1 MTSLV
6 PSMLPCCLLVE
17 QNIMLGGGGGKIDR
31 SIKET
36 SKKIYDMA
44 ENKDI
49 VLFGII
55 TSLPSE

>member
-17 QNIMLGGGGGKIDR
+17 QNIMLGGGEKIDR

>member
-17 QNIMLGGGGGKIDR
+17 QNIMLGGEKIDR

>member
-1 MTSLV
+1 
-6 PSMLPCCLLVE
+6 ML
-17 QNIMLGGGGGKIDR
+17 GGGKIDR

>member
-17 QNIMLGGGGGKIDR
+17 QNIMLGGGGKIDR